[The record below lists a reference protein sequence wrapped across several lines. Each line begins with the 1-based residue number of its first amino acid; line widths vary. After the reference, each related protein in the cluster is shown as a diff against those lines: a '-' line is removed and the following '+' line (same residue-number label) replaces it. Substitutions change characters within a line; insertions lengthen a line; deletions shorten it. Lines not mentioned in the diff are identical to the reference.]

1 MSALIILGRVLL
13 IVLFVILALLLLILF
28 VPISYE
34 VHGRLSDPEGGESF
48 DFERVKSGLSGS
60 FHFRFL
66 FSLVSGGI
74 SYPEGTDFVIRIAFL
89 RINLSEKKR
98 SKEERVE
105 TEEKPDNEA
114 QRQLDRDLAE
124 KERTKQEENSKGKEK
139 AAKTP
144 PLEKLKA
151 LLEKLP
157 DLPDAAYDRIQEWEK
172 KADRALKNADFYLNL
187 ISDPSSQEAVEKA
200 LSSIGKLAKH
210 ILPKNWSLTGTA
222 GLGDPAATGELLVIL
237 AQLYPV
243 TCGHVAILPDFDL
256 WRADLRFEAKGHVQ
270 LIFVAAAA
278 IRILTDRDIKRLI
291 GRIRRHRERRKQA
304 KGRRKA
310 AAA

>member
-1 MSALIILGRVLL
+1 M
-13 IVLFVILALLLLILF
+13 
-28 VPISYE
+28 
-34 VHGRLSDPEGGESF
+34 
-48 DFERVKSGLSGS
+48 
-60 FHFRFL
+60 RFTGV
-66 FSLVSGGI
+66 SSGGI

-124 KERTKQEENSKGKEK
+124 KERTKQEESSKGKEK

-200 LSSIGKLAKH
+200 LSSIAWRSRSDGRAACD
-210 ILPKNWSLTGTA
+210 SR
-222 GLGDPAATGELLVIL
+222 PAVSCHLW
-237 AQLYPV
+237 
-243 TCGHVAILPDFDL
+243 TCGDF
-256 WRADLRFEAKGHVQ
+256 AGF
-270 LIFVAAAA
+270 
-278 IRILTDRDIKRLI
+278 
-291 GRIRRHRERRKQA
+291 
-304 KGRRKA
+304 
-310 AAA
+310 